1 MREHNYRGVQRVKE
15 EIKSVLILSPLFFY
29 NSADIFQ
36 LQNRLY
42 PMTRH
47 TAEMHTQKKLFGKI
61 KTNVIP
67 APAENSIKPNTRFT
81 QSPPV
86 KKAPVYY
93 IVCRRLCFIRFLSF
107 IYFNLP
113 DDLDGS
119 SLYNLCM
126 FSLPH
131 RSVQTEQ

>member
-1 MREHNYRGVQRVKE
+1 MRLACKRGDKICFDFV
-15 EIKSVLILSPLFFY
+15 SSFFLY
-29 NSADIFQ
+29 SSADIFQ

-93 IVCRRLCFIRFLSF
+93 IVCRRLCFIRFLSL

-113 DDLDGS
+113 DGLDGS
-119 SLYNLCM
+119 FLYNLYM
-126 FSLPH
+126 FSLPLL
-131 RSVQTEQ
+131 SVQTRQ